1 MKYFSC
7 NGYRSSFFFF
17 FHKNVCL
24 SFVVLTLTPPF
35 LVASSPPGVHSALS
49 MSWGSWVRKEI
60 GKLTQ
65 IKLWQIFAHWGTGMR
80 VEAGADFSSECFFS
94 WAGEW
99 LKKMRH
105 VYTMEYYSD
114 KSGNK
119 SGSPVE
125 TWTDLE
131 TVIQNKVNQKE
142 RNKYSLLT
150 HMLGI

>member
-1 MKYFSC
+1 M
-7 NGYRSSFFFF
+7 
-17 FHKNVCL
+17 CL

-49 MSWGSWVRKEI
+49 ISWGSWVRKEI
-60 GKLTQ
+60 GKLRLKRGKSLHT
-65 IKLWQIFAHWGTGMR
+65 GTGMR
-80 VEAGADFSSECFFS
+80 VEGEADFSSKCFS

-114 KSGNK
+114 VIRNK
-119 SGSPVE
+119 SGSLAGM
-125 TWTDLE
+125 WMGLE
-131 TVIQNKVNQKE
+131 TVIQNKVNQRE
-142 RNKYSLLT
+142 RHKYSLLT